1 MPARVYTRPGGRG
14 RNLGQN
20 GFTQHD
26 DDTATPEVAA
36 LFAEAR
42 AQFGFVPNLLRLM
55 AESPATL
62 RGYRTLGALFHAGS
76 FAPRERLLIELAASV
91 ENGCRYC
98 TAAHTA
104 QAAMAGLAPADV
116 AAVRAGGLPA
126 DSRGAAL
133 VTLLRA
139 LIRQRGA
146 VAEAEVAAF
155 LAAGF
160 ERAQV
165 LELVLGIAMKTISNY
180 TNHLVDAPLDP
191 AVARA
196 LPDAAS

>member
-1 MPARVYTRPGGRG
+1 MGH
-14 RNLGQN
+14 N
-20 GFTQHD
+20 GFIQHD
-26 DDTATPEVAA
+26 DETATPDVTE
-36 LFAEAR
+36 LFAGAR
-42 AQFGFVPNLLRLM
+42 AEFGFVPNLLRLM

-62 RGYRTLGALFHAGS
+62 RGYRTLGALFHGGS
-76 FAPRERLLIELAASV
+76 FAPHERLLIELAASV

-104 QAAMAGLAPADV
+104 QAAMAGLAAADV
-116 AAVRAGGLPA
+116 AAVRDGGLPA
-126 DSRGAAL
+126 DARGAAL
-133 VTLLRA
+133 VTMLRA

-146 VAEAEVAAF
+146 VPEAEVAAF

-160 ERAQV
+160 SRAQL